1 MPSASLQGF
10 LRKQFP
16 LGVKARHVSHA
27 LAALH
32 EEKCIKLSPE
42 QSIWVGDIWPRGQ
55 NNRASR

>member
-16 LGVKARHVSHA
+16 AGDKPERVSHA

-32 EEKCIKLSPE
+32 EEKCVKLSPE
-42 QSIWVGDIWPRGQ
+42 QWKCVAEDPDLEEP
-55 NNRASR
+55 A